1 MLRIGAGTM
10 TPPAQDAVALTLAQA
25 CEVFDVKPSLIR
37 SWVEN
42 GKLEPVKR
50 GAGRGSPLYFSKGE
64 VAGLLFGI
72 CRLCGNG
79 FKRANQR
86 QEFCGQ
92 SCRQKYSRRA
102 KG

>member
-1 MLRIGAGTM
+1 M
-10 TPPAQDAVALTLAQA
+10 TPPAHDDMLLTLPQV
-25 CEVFDVKPSLIR
+25 CQVFTVKPSLVR
-37 SWVEN
+37 SWVEHE
-42 GKLEPVKR
+42 KLRPVKR
-50 GAGRGSPLYFSKGE
+50 GSEKGSPLYFARGD
-64 VAGLLFGI
+64 VAALLHGL
-72 CRLCGNG
+72 CRLCGES